1 MEKGTGRG
9 WQKAWFV
16 IPENEPLV
24 LYVYGAPQVSRSA
37 AHGEEAPVDTF
48 SSRDLGKHQES
59 LLSCQSHESQN
70 LQLSEIYSEL

>member
-37 AHGEEAPVDTF
+37 ARRKEAAINTF
-48 SSRDLGKHQES
+48 SSRDLGQHQER
-59 LLSCQSHESQN
+59 LCQKSFPVEASNHRTCS
-70 LQLSEIYSEL
+70 